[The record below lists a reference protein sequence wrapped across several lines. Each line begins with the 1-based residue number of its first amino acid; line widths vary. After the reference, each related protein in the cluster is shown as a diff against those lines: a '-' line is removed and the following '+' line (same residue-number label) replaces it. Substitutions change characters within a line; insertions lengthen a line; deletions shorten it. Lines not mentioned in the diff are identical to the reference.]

1 MCCVRVVIF
10 IICYCYSCVYI
21 CGWLFHLFSLMFLCC
36 PCNWSSGCCVR
47 RLVQRIQLLLL
58 LLLFLLL
65 VVVGCG
71 GGGLAATPPY

>member
-1 MCCVRVVIF
+1 MFVLLFLLCVIVIHVCIFVV
-10 IICYCYSCVYI
+10 
-21 CGWLFHLFSLMFLCC
+21 GFHLFSLMFLCC
-36 PCNWSSGCCVR
+36 PCNWSYGCCVR
-47 RLVQRIQLLLL
+47 TLVQRILLLFL